1 MEVRITNINAGN
13 VKTPDEMSVKLPSTN
28 TKYEEKP
35 PGRTAA
41 QDNRLNEQ
49 EVRQLTDKIQ
59 DCLDKMNISLKF
71 STYGKNDEKTAVTV
85 TEKETGKVIR
95 EIPPEKLQQLYL
107 KMNELTGMLF
117 DHAV

>member
-1 MEVRITNINAGN
+1 MEVQITNINAEN
-13 VKTPDEMSVKLPSTN
+13 VRVPDEVSAKLPSTN

-49 EVRQLTDKIQ
+49 EVKQLTDKIQ

-71 STYGKNDEKTAVTV
+71 STYGKNNERTAVTV
-85 TEKETGKVIR
+85 TEKETEKVIR
-95 EIPPEKLQQLYL
+95 EIPPEELQQLYL

-117 DHAV
+117 NHTV